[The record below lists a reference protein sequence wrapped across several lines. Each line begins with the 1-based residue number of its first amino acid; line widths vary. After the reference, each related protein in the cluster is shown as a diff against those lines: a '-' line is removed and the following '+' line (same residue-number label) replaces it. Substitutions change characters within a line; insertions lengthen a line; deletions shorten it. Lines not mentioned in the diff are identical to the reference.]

1 MKKKILII
9 ISVIITL
16 LILGYG
22 SIVYIDYHNVV
33 NGKLPILANYS
44 EDGSYQGLGYTIEV
58 TYFPDTDVIEEMK
71 MKLFGK
77 TIAAMVQDI
86 EKQNENQENP
96 EIVTISNGNIQNE
109 NKIDAFIDKGDNR
122 EADILQIHIISNDKT
137 DNVTVEF
144 VPGTYDEISF
154 EESNIESGNTTN
166 RQVPRSV
173 TTAEEYEEV
182 YGYYKITVNG
192 EETGRYDGLRWHMKR
207 VTKDNTVQVIMEPYV
222 IEVIEFPVICEY
234 SLESSNY
241 EKKFELTYMAR
252 KDMGV
257 KKIAEKNQF
266 DNLDFGVYTI
276 AGDVSITIE
285 GDMVYSLENALTQG
299 VLTVQDILEQAKQD
313 EKYGFCEEAYYS
325 DGGSTEYRYAEYTIL
340 KYNTLDGNKDLVIGM
355 QGMIINQVNASG
367 YKTEEEE
374 NVE

>member
-9 ISVIITL
+9 ISIFIIL

-22 SIVYIDYHNVV
+22 SIVYIDYHNVI
-33 NGKLPILANYS
+33 NGKLPIFANHS
-44 EDGSYQGLGYTIEV
+44 EDGIYQGLGYIVEV
-58 TYFPDTDVIEEMK
+58 TYYPGTDVIEEMK

-77 TIAAMVQDI
+77 TIAGIVQDI
-86 EKQNENQENP
+86 EEQNENQENQ
-96 EIVTISNGNIQNE
+96 EVVIINNGNIQNE

-122 EADILQIHIISNDKT
+122 EADILQMHIISNDKT

-144 VPGTYDEISF
+144 VPGTYDETSF
-154 EESNIESGNTTN
+154 EKGDIESENTTN

-173 TTAEEYEEV
+173 TTEEYEEV

-192 EETGRYDGLRWHMKR
+192 EKTGKYDGLRWHMKR
-207 VTKDNTVQVIMEPYV
+207 VTKDNIVQVIMEPYL
-222 IEVIEFPVICEY
+222 IEVTEFPVICEY

-241 EKKFELTYMAR
+241 EQKFELTYMAR

-257 KKIAEKNQF
+257 KKIAEENQF

-285 GDMVYSLENALTQG
+285 GDMVYSLEDALTQG
-299 VLTVQDILEQAKQD
+299 VITVQDIIEQAKQD
-313 EKYGFCEEAYYS
+313 LKYGFCEEAYYQ
-325 DGGSTEYRYAEYTIL
+325 DGGSREYRYTEYTIL

-355 QGMIINQVNASG
+355 QGSIINQVNASG
-367 YKTEEEE
+367 YKTEEKE
-374 NVE
+374 NAE

>member
-9 ISVIITL
+9 ISIVIIL

-22 SIVYIDYHNVV
+22 SIVYIDYHNVI
-33 NGKLPILANYS
+33 NGKLPIFANYS
-44 EDGSYQGLGYTIEV
+44 EDGNYQGLGYTVEV
-58 TYFPDTDVIEEMK
+58 TYYPDTDVIEEMN

-77 TIAAMVQDI
+77 TIAGMVQNI
-86 EKQNENQENP
+86 EKQSENQENE
-96 EIVTISNGNIQNE
+96 EIVIIDNGNIQNE

-122 EADILQIHIISNDKT
+122 EAGILQIHIISNDKT
-137 DNVTVEF
+137 DNMTVEF
-144 VPGTYDEISF
+144 VPGTYDETSF
-154 EESNIESGNTTN
+154 EESENTVN

-182 YGYYKITVNG
+182 YGYYKITMNG

-207 VTKDNTVQVIMEPYV
+207 VTKDNTIQVIMESYL
-222 IEVIEFPVICEY
+222 IEVTEFSVICEY

-241 EKKFELTYMAR
+241 EQKFELTYMAR

-257 KKIAEKNQF
+257 KKIAEENQF

-285 GDMVYSLENALTQG
+285 GDMVYSLEDALTQG
-299 VLTVQDILEQAKQD
+299 VITVQDILEQAKQD

-325 DGGSTEYRYAEYTIL
+325 DGGSTEYRYTEYTIL

-355 QGMIINQVNASG
+355 QGTIINQVNASG
-367 YKTEEEE
+367 YKTEEEKM
-374 NVE
+374 